1 MSQPSVRVAFGKRGS
16 RSTLADENSPPS
28 RNARQLALAYHIE
41 ALIEEVRLQSYAHA
55 ARVLGVTRARLTLI
69 MNLLT
74 LAPQIQ
80 DRMLE
85 EKRLP
90 ERTLRAMTRLR
101 DWSRQG
107 ALMRTNPF
115 KRSRFTPSHT
125 GAIVT
130 VGCPNWAS
138 RDRSRGSVVL
148 LAKTTF

>member
-1 MSQPSVRVAFGKRGS
+1 MSQPAVRVAFGKRGS
-16 RSTLADENSPPS
+16 RSAPAAENAPPS

-41 ALIEEVRLQSYAHA
+41 ALIEEGRLQSYAHA

-80 DRMLE
+80 NRILLE

-90 ERTLRAMTRLR
+90 ERMLRAMTRLL

-107 ALMRTNPF
+107 ALLRTNP
-115 KRSRFTPSHT
+115 
-125 GAIVT
+125 
-130 VGCPNWAS
+130 
-138 RDRSRGSVVL
+138 L
-148 LAKTTF
+148 